1 MQPGCNLDAACA
13 HDGNLSALDLA
24 RNPNACQTVPKF
36 RQCGDRRC
44 SVARLRK
51 LLTSGLS
58 AFILAKISQLFMQ
71 YPTLRAVF
79 QGGLATVITLLTM
92 SQSVAQNHIQ
102 VRVNRWLEVQN
113 PVGSVTLTHNAKTR
127 PARAGDRLQAV
138 GDTIATGKKS
148 TATLMVDIGIGFVL
162 ISEKTRL
169 QVQALEVARSNGH
182 ITRLQVT
189 QGQAR
194 LKLRRFTNPD
204 SRLEIT
210 TPAGLSGVR
219 GTEFGLSVQPSGK
232 TAIATLSGA
241 VASSAQGKEVKVAAG
256 FQNFTLP
263 GEPPSEPVPLRD
275 DPSLRYDFEKTIVND
290 VRKIRLVGHVDP
302 VNSVTVN
309 GITQAVDRNGKFVV
323 TYAAP
328 SYLKIKVV
336 VTTPLGTEKLHELAL
351 R

>member
-1 MQPGCNLDAACA
+1 
-13 HDGNLSALDLA
+13 
-24 RNPNACQTVPKF
+24 
-36 RQCGDRRC
+36 
-44 SVARLRK
+44 
-51 LLTSGLS
+51 
-58 AFILAKISQLFMQ
+58 MQ
-71 YPTLRAVF
+71 YPTLGTVL
-79 QGGLATVITLLTM
+79 QGGLIAAISLLVV
-92 SQSVAQNHIQ
+92 SQSMAQNRIQ

-113 PVGSVTLTHNAKTR
+113 PVGTVTLSHNAKTQ

-138 GDTIATGKKS
+138 GDAIATGKKS
-148 TATLMVDIGIGFVL
+148 TATLIVDIGIGIIL
-162 ISEKTRL
+162 ISENTQL
-169 QVQALEVARSNGH
+169 QVQALEITPNEGR

-194 LKLRRFTNPD
+194 LKLRRFTNPN

-232 TAIATLSGA
+232 TAIATLEGA

-263 GEPPSEPVPLRD
+263 GEPPSNPVPLRN
-275 DPSLRYDFEKTIVND
+275 DPSLQYDFEKTITNGM
-290 VRKIRLVGHVDP
+290 RKIRLIGQVDP

-309 GITQAVDRNGKFVV
+309 GVTQAVNRDGKFAVP
-323 TYAAP
+323 YAAP
-328 SYLKIKVV
+328 SYLKVKVV
-336 VTTPLGTEKLHELAL
+336 VTTPLGTQKLHELAL